1 MSAGHHHDAD
11 STSGT
16 HGTVYGQIGDVKDT
30 ECKIYANSHNTQI
43 RPWAAAPGSAMI
55 KFAICMSLS
64 SCMRDLFAGACLKK
78 HFRNLYAPL
87 CGIFCLNSVVV
98 ARYDDLTRT
107 KFPTNCDTHL
117 AESLLQIHS
126 GVHCVNINI
135 CFVDKCLKKT
145 VTGIF
150 IVFCMWSNWLF
161 VICVNRNIHFGRNAI
176 LCIIMHKIYLKIH
189 SFRNDTNSE
198 RGFPSR
204 CLC

>member
-1 MSAGHHHDAD
+1 M
-11 STSGT
+11 
-16 HGTVYGQIGDVKDT
+16 
-30 ECKIYANSHNTQI
+30 
-43 RPWAAAPGSAMI
+43 
-55 KFAICMSLS
+55 
-64 SCMRDLFAGACLKK
+64 
-78 HFRNLYAPL
+78 
-87 CGIFCLNSVVV
+87 NSVVV

-107 KFPTNCDTHL
+107 KSPTNCDTHL

-176 LCIIMHKIYLKIH
+176 SCINMHEIYLKIH

>member
-1 MSAGHHHDAD
+1 MKKRVAG
-11 STSGT
+11 
-16 HGTVYGQIGDVKDT
+16 
-30 ECKIYANSHNTQI
+30 YART
-43 RPWAAAPGSAMI
+43 
-55 KFAICMSLS
+55 
-64 SCMRDLFAGACLKK
+64 CLKK
-78 HFRNLYAPL
+78 QSRNLHAPL
-87 CGIFCLNSVVV
+87 CGIFQPNSVAV
-98 ARYDDLTRT
+98 AHYGALIRA
-107 KFPTNCDTHL
+107 KSPTNCDTHL

>member
-1 MSAGHHHDAD
+1 MRLHTLVVSPSA
-11 STSGT
+11 SGKGYGKKLVKFYEDYVLS
-16 HGTVYGQIGDVKDT
+16 HGCPELRMDT
-30 ECKIYANSHNTQI
+30 
-43 RPWAAAPGSAMI
+43 R
-55 KFAICMSLS
+55 
-64 SCMRDLFAGACLKK
+64 ACLKN
-78 HFRNLYAPL
+78 HSRNLHASL
-87 CGIFCLNSVVV
+87 CGIFCPNSVVV
-98 ARYDDLTRT
+98 ARYDALIRT
-107 KFPTNCDTHL
+107 KSPTNCDTHL

-176 LCIIMHKIYLKIH
+176 SCINMHEIYLKIH

>member
-1 MSAGHHHDAD
+1 MALLD
-11 STSGT
+11 
-16 HGTVYGQIGDVKDT
+16 
-30 ECKIYANSHNTQI
+30 
-43 RPWAAAPGSAMI
+43 
-55 KFAICMSLS
+55 
-64 SCMRDLFAGACLKK
+64 
-78 HFRNLYAPL
+78 LYAK
-87 CGIFCLNSVVV
+87 SS
-98 ARYDDLTRT
+98 
-107 KFPTNCDTHL
+107 TNCDTHL

-204 CLC
+204 CLCLCCLKQLNVQIICQININMYYSASAPIAT